1 MATTQAL
8 GQKIS
13 DPAQLKNYR
22 EDQIVRVGSDIY
34 LKPTQQAA
42 ATPSQPAS
50 NPFSSTNS
58 DVQAQIAKMQG
69 QVQALSSKAGQ
80 APTSP
85 SPAMSSPTPPKTTVP
100 QSTYTPPAQAQT
112 QSPTPPPQSQA
123 AKIDLSQYGGAKTS
137 TGAFTNVDFNRIN
150 SDYENV
156 SAVGNPDQGGYYTG
170 TSIPKATLISPTGQ
184 RVTVRTDG
192 KSSPGLPSADEYFKQ
207 GFVLEKTPGVYDNG
221 AGQKQTF
228 GTNQLTPQAPKP
240 PSAPTPASTGAGSA
254 GLPAGY
260 VRIPSTYAT
269 TSAQKSAFDDIKV
282 SGNIGEPGSFLYG
295 KPKEGTQT
303 GGSDSGLGGLPG
315 ATGGTQ
321 LPSAFSSNDPTL
333 QSILR
338 NFIGQSAVGS
348 KDAAGA
354 AGTSEEEFNK
364 KAEQY
369 FLERDK
375 QLKALE
381 EAYYKD
387 AMPSADEDAAQ
398 KAIDE
403 IIAQQSNINS
413 SKELGINEIK
423 KQPIAMGFLAGQSSA
438 VERDAATKI
447 GALSSQSEPLKAK
460 LASLQ
465 AKRTAALNVDKD
477 RIGFAR
483 QDIKDLNEQMKP
495 MEVGGNVVRYNPIT
509 KNYDTV
515 YKSQA
520 QAANQTNDIKE
531 YEYAKSQGYK
541 GGFQDWLKV
550 SANLKDQASGGGLKS
565 ETDLRKEFNGL
576 DTVKQYND
584 LNRYYTSMNSAF
596 TEALTKND
604 NGSKAAADQ
613 ALVTLFNKMLDPSSV
628 VREGEYARSFDGQS
642 ALARA
647 IGYIEQV
654 SKGGAGL
661 TDANRADMVQV
672 AQKLFGDAQ
681 GIYNQNA
688 EFYTNIADSYG
699 LDPNRIIMG
708 GFTGGSGQTQ
718 SGSGLNGLQPGIQPV
733 SESEIQSVSS
743 TYGVPAQEIIDT
755 LNRRV
760 PMQQIIEYLS
770 KKAQASTPPTGA
782 VEASAV
788 VRGLPG
794 KITVTNDLN
803 KVMKAISTF
812 ESGNNYKSI
821 GVKTSSGDRAYGKYQ
836 IMGNNIPSWSKAAL
850 GYSVTPQQFLASPD
864 IQEKVANYK
873 IGEYLKK
880 YGNLEDVASVW
891 FSGKPAANNFAKD
904 ANNTSVPKYISAVR
918 SIYLN
923 S

>member
-22 EDQIVRVGSDIY
+22 EDQIIRVGSDIY

-42 ATPSQPAS
+42 AAPSQPAS

-58 DVQAQIAKMQG
+58 DVQAQIAKMQS

-80 APTSP
+80 ATTSP

-100 QSTYTPPAQAQT
+100 QSTYTPPAQTQSQT
-112 QSPTPPPQSQA
+112 QSQPTPPPQTSA
-123 AKIDLSQYGGAKTS
+123 AKIDLSKYGGTKSA

-170 TSIPKATLISPTGQ
+170 TAIPKATLISPTGQ
-184 RVTVRTDG
+184 RVVVRTDG

-207 GFVLEKTPGVYDNG
+207 GFVLEKTPGVYDSG
-221 AGQKQTF
+221 SGQKQTF
-228 GTNQLTPQAPKP
+228 GTTQLTPQAPKP
-240 PSAPTPASTGAGSA
+240 PSAPTAASTGAGSA
-254 GLPAGY
+254 GLPPGY
-260 VRIPSTYAT
+260 VRIPSTYST
-269 TSAQKSAFDDIKV
+269 TAAQKSAFDDIKV

-303 GGSDSGLGGLPG
+303 GGGDSGLGGLTG

-321 LPSAFSSNDPTL
+321 LPPAFSSNDPTL

-348 KDAAGA
+348 KDAANA
-354 AGTSEEEFNK
+354 AGTSEDEFNK

-387 AMPSADEDAAQ
+387 AMPSEEENAAQ

-447 GALSSQSEPLKAK
+447 GALNSQSEPLKAK
-460 LASLQ
+460 LAALQ

-477 RIGFAR
+477 RIASAR
-483 QDIKDLNEQMKP
+483 EDLKNLNEQMKP
-495 MEVGGNVVRYNPIT
+495 MEVGGNVLRYNPIT
-509 KNYDTV
+509 KNYDV
-515 YKSQA
+515 VFQA
-520 QAANQTNDIKE
+520 QQKAENQTSDIKE
-531 YEYAKSQGYK
+531 YEYAKAQGYK

-550 SANLKDQASGGGLKS
+550 AANLKDQASGGGLKS
-565 ETDLRKEFNGL
+565 ETDLRKEFNSL

-584 LNRYYTSMNSAF
+584 LKRYYTSMNSAL

-604 NGSKAAADQ
+604 TGSKAAADQ

-642 ALARA
+642 ALARM

-654 SKGGAGL
+654 AKGGAGL
-661 TDANRADMVQV
+661 TDANRADMVQT
-672 AQKLFGDAQ
+672 AQRLFNDAQ
-681 GIYNQNA
+681 GIYDQNA
-688 EFYTNIADSYG
+688 EFYTNIATSYG
-699 LDPNRIIMG
+699 LDPNRIIMNIG
-708 GFTGGSGQTQ
+708 TGQTSQ
-718 SGSGLNGLQPGIQPV
+718 VGSGLSGLQPD
-733 SESEIQSVSS
+733 IQSVSS
-743 TYGVPAQEIIDT
+743 TYGIPAQEITDA
-755 LNRRV
+755 LNRGV
-760 PMQQIIEYLS
+760 QMQQIIDYLS

-782 VEASAV
+782 VEASGV
-788 VRGLPG
+788 VEALPG
-794 KITVTNDLN
+794 KFTVTNDLG

-812 ESGNNYKSI
+812 ESGNKYNSI
-821 GVKTSSGDRAYGKYQ
+821 GKKTKSGDYAYGKYQ

-864 IQEKVANYK
+864 IQEKIATYK

-891 FSGKPAANNFAKD
+891 FSGKPAANNFAQD
-904 ANNTSVPKYISAVR
+904 VNGTSVPKYISAVR
-918 SIYLN
+918 SIYQN